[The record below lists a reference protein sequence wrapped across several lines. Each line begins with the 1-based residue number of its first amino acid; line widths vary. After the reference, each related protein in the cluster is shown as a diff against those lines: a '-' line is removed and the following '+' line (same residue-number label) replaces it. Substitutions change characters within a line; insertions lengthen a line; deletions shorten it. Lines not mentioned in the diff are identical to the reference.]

1 MNFDVNSMR
10 LVRAMVIGCLVVIV
24 MWAAAEVLKPVAL
37 AVLLSF
43 LLAPLAARLEY
54 FGTPRVLSV
63 ALVLLM
69 LLGVVGA
76 TSYVVG
82 GQFVS
87 LAKDLPTYQ
96 KNIRDKVAMLKP
108 SNDSAID
115 KVIAAVEDLGTSMK
129 SSEENTA
136 VAVRVV
142 SSEGLVEQIHTVLG
156 PFESALAL
164 GGIVLLL
171 VVFLL
176 LEREDI
182 SNRIIQLVGW
192 GQIGVTTKTLSQI
205 GANLSRYLAALAL
218 VNTGFGLSITLGLW
232 AIGLPSPALWGF
244 LAGIFRFIPYVGTV
258 LSFSFPAL
266 IAIAQPHGWLQP
278 FLVLALFAALELLV
292 NSIEPYLYGKST
304 GISPIGLL
312 ISALFWTWLW
322 GGLGLLLANALTVCL
337 AVAGRSIP
345 GLGFLDTLLRHNV
358 SVTDDLRW
366 YQRVL
371 NRDQDGALSI
381 LDEALKTISFEEVC
395 DQIIIPTLSRA
406 EHDRAQRFIDER
418 DVAFIWRLVREWLDD
433 LTDRDDFT
441 LTSPAMATTSPVIP
455 EIEPLLSLAP
465 IDAET
470 RPIVGIATGGGADS
484 LVLRMLNML
493 LKPSEVRLT
502 IMSAGG
508 SSLHISDKIGDL
520 EPAIIL
526 ISYLPPV
533 GLTRARYLTKRI
545 RSRYSEVPVVFGYWE
560 AKAETP
566 QVIERLRPASASRV
580 VISLASA
587 RSLILNRAA
596 SNALTESTPS

>member
-10 LVRAMVIGCLVVIV
+10 LVRVMIIGCLVVIV

-43 LLAPLAARLEY
+43 LLAPLASRLEH

-76 TSYVVG
+76 TTYVVG
-82 GQFVS
+82 DQFVS

-115 KVIAAVEDLGTSMK
+115 KVIAAVEDLGTSMQ

-142 SSEGLVEQIHTVLG
+142 SSGSLVEQIHTVLG
-156 PFESALAL
+156 PFESIVAL

-205 GANLSRYLAALAL
+205 GASLSRYLAALAL
-218 VNTGFGLSITLGLW
+218 VNTGFGLTIALGLW

-266 IAIAQPHGWLQP
+266 IAIAQPHGWFQP
-278 FLVLALFAALELLV
+278 FLVLALFAALELIV
-292 NSIEPYLYGKST
+292 NSIEPFLYGKST

-345 GLGFLDTLLRHNV
+345 GLGFLDTLLRHDV

-371 NRDQDGALSI
+371 NRDQDGSLSI

-406 EHDRAQRFIDER
+406 EHDRAQSFIDER

-433 LTDRDDFT
+433 LADRDDFT
-441 LTSPAMATTSPVIP
+441 LTSPSPVTTSTAVP
-455 EIEPLLSLAP
+455 EIEPLRSLAP

-470 RPIVGIATGGGADS
+470 RPLVGIATGGGADS

-493 LKPSEVRLT
+493 LKPSDVRLT

-508 SSLHISDKIGDL
+508 SSLQISDKLGDL
-520 EPAIIL
+520 EPAMIL
-526 ISYLPPV
+526 ISHLPPV

-566 QVIERLRPASASRV
+566 QVIEKLRPASASRV

-596 SNALTESTPS
+596 SNALPESTPT